1 MIGVILLCAL
11 VVFLFAL
18 GLTSL
23 LRARRNEADERIRS
37 RLGALAAADANAEN
51 VELLVRR
58 QMSDVPWFNRFLEQ
72 MRWAANLSRLV
83 AMSKAPGTPGL
94 YLLMSASLAITGVY
108 SLYLFTGG
116 LLGAGTV
123 GVIMAYL
130 PIAWL
135 KRRKNKRMDR
145 FQAQLPEALDL
156 LARALKAGHT
166 FGGGMR
172 MVADEFE
179 DPIGSEIRQTIDE
192 INYGMDA
199 DRALDSLMKRVEC
212 PDLKFFVVSV
222 NIQRETGGNL
232 AEIISNIARLV
243 RERFQLHGKIK
254 VLSAEGR
261 ISALILILL
270 PFAVAGILY
279 VINPGYMS
287 LLWTTEL
294 GRTMAVSAACSMA
307 LGAFVIRRMIK
318 IKV

>member
-1 MIGVILLCAL
+1 MIGVILLCGL
-11 VVFLFAL
+11 VVFLLAF
-18 GLTSL
+18 GVSSL
-23 LRARRNEADERIRS
+23 LRARNDEADERIRN
-37 RLGALAAADANAEN
+37 RLGALAAADASAEN

-58 QMSDVPWFNRFLEQ
+58 QMSEVPWFNKLLQ
-72 MRWAANLSRLV
+72 KMRWAANLSRLV
-83 AMSKAPGTPGL
+83 AMAKAPGTPGL
-94 YLLMSASLAITGVY
+94 YLLMSATLAFVGIYAVY
-108 SLYLFTGG
+108 MLTGG
-116 LLGAGTV
+116 FLGAGTIALV
-123 GVIMAYL
+123 LGYL

-145 FQAQLPEALDL
+145 FQEQLPEALDL

-179 DPIGSEIRQTIDE
+179 DPIGSEFRQTIDE
-192 INYGMDA
+192 INYGMDS
-199 DRALDSLMKRVEC
+199 DRALDALMRRVEC

-232 AEIISNIARLV
+232 AEIVSNIARLV

-261 ISALILILL
+261 ISALILTLL
-270 PFAVAGILY
+270 PFAVAGILFLL
-279 VINPGYMS
+279 NPGYMS

-294 GRTMAVSAACSMA
+294 GRAMAMGAACSMA
-307 LGAFVIRRMIK
+307 LGVFVIRRMVK